1 MFRNMETHKK
11 ESLKLGLHWLHLIL
25 TKPGEF
31 GLWNNLGYLN
41 ETQEFAIPRGCFSS
55 FVPNRQ
61 GETMGGLS
69 IEGAVVQGVGFPR
82 NNTGNRGNRLC
93 VLKNPDLF

>member
-1 MFRNMETHKK
+1 MYSEQNVSKHGNSKNT
-11 ESLKLGLHWLHLIL
+11 SLKLGLHWLHLIL

-41 ETQEFAIPRGCFSS
+41 ETQEFAIPTGCFSS

-69 IEGAVVQGVGFPR
+69 IEGAVVFGGARLPSQQHGEPR
-82 NNTGNRGNRLC
+82 E
-93 VLKNPDLF
+93 